1 MSSWK
6 VLEGKKVAVLT
17 ETEFIGG
24 EIDYYRHCFPLLG
37 AEVHFMAHLWGE
49 KSRTLVS
56 DVTDPID
63 PMSELRTM
71 TVDIEVADRDPDDYD
86 LVIQC
91 ANYTAVRLREIPP
104 MGSHGSV
111 EETRSA
117 PAVKF
122 FAEAMRNKRVVKGA
136 MCHALW
142 ILTPYPELLR
152 DRKVICHTVVLAD
165 IHNAGATYA
174 PNEKEV
180 VVDDDLVTARSF
192 ANMAPYFE
200 AMVDQVAARSAGRG

>member
-1 MSSWK
+1 MSPWK

-17 ETEFIGG
+17 ETEFIAG
-24 EIDYYRHCFPLLG
+24 EVDYYRHCFPLLG

-49 KSRTLVS
+49 PSRTLVS
-56 DVTDPID
+56 DVTNPQDPLA
-63 PMSELRTM
+63 ELRTM
-71 TVDIEVADRDPDDYD
+71 TVDIEVAEQDPNDYD
-86 LVIQC
+86 IVIQC

-111 EETRSA
+111 EETRAA
-117 PAVKF
+117 PAVRF
-122 FAEAMRNKRVVKGA
+122 FAQAMRNKHIVKGA

-152 DRKVICHTVVLAD
+152 DRRVICHTVVLAD
-165 IHNAGATYA
+165 IHNAGAIYA
-174 PNEKEV
+174 PNQAEV

-192 ANMAPYFE
+192 ANMEAYFE
-200 AMVDQVAARSAGRG
+200 TIVDQVLVRSMRC